1 MAQKLLVDY
10 LGDTQCFPLVYKL
23 TISVIDY
30 YGQYTDSKCNS
41 IPNTLEFAKLLKSMA
56 PAATT
61 IEIACQEFGRQEVN
75 PIDNFGSNSEDDI
88 LKALANVLYA
98 STKRANLYMYK
109 AGVEKLS
116 TIDDIPPLSS
126 INFGYSFSQPAHKV
140 LVRKSAS
147 TLQYLDIDISNANMI
162 LYGTDGEAVVYPNLQ
177 HLQLRWC
184 AKHDTDPM
192 VVTAETVLFP
202 VLRTL
207 QLGSHY
213 PFNNDVLFRGN
224 AATLEYLQITLDRGD
239 VSMFN
244 RCKTFENKHKVLR
257 HVIINEDF
265 GDTLF
270 VSQADEIKLL
280 KNLMSVAQNLKT
292 WSQTFWKLPIV
303 AMQRGQTF
311 DTIRVLNM
319 HLDNPSFFNILSL
332 VKALPALVNLN
343 SSINGLGPEL
353 ENIAIEELPD
363 HIAST
368 YCNTGKNLQAWE
380 INNFVNREFSLFID
394 LVLLLALACPKLR
407 VIKSKPKALKS
418 YSVKVANALESGSYS
433 KYATE
438 LNRMINAVPVKP
450 KKPPPIKPKKAARPA
465 RLAQLAQASAQSLD

>member
-1 MAQKLLVDY
+1 MTNHLSPAQILHVDVLRSILKWVVNEQRSHLLVNCSELGNLKELLTLSSTWRQAALECLWRELTLSIDTPTNEVHLERPVWVKQKSLPYNVENLAKEIHVCAPMSGIASGMAQKLLVDY

-23 TISVIDY
+23 TVSVIDY

-61 IEIACQEFGRQEVN
+61 VEVACREFSTQEVN
-75 PIDNFGSNSEDDI
+75 TIDNFGPNSKDDI
-88 LKALANVLYA
+88 LKALATVLYA

-109 AGVEKLS
+109 AGIEKLS

-207 QLGSHY
+207 QLGSQY

-224 AATLEYLQITLDRGD
+224 TATLEYLQITLDRGD

-244 RCKTFENKHKVLR
+244 
-257 HVIINEDF
+257 
-265 GDTLF
+265 
-270 VSQADEIKLL
+270 
-280 KNLMSVAQNLKT
+280 
-292 WSQTFWKLPIV
+292 
-303 AMQRGQTF
+303 
-311 DTIRVLNM
+311 
-319 HLDNPSFFNILSL
+319 
-332 VKALPALVNLN
+332 
-343 SSINGLGPEL
+343 
-353 ENIAIEELPD
+353 
-363 HIAST
+363 
-368 YCNTGKNLQAWE
+368 
-380 INNFVNREFSLFID
+380 
-394 LVLLLALACPKLR
+394 
-407 VIKSKPKALKS
+407 
-418 YSVKVANALESGSYS
+418 
-433 KYATE
+433 
-438 LNRMINAVPVKP
+438 
-450 KKPPPIKPKKAARPA
+450 
-465 RLAQLAQASAQSLD
+465 

>member
-1 MAQKLLVDY
+1 MTNHLSPAQILHVDVLRSILKWVVNEQRSHLLVNCSQLGNLKELLTLSSTWRQAALECLWRELTLSIDTPTNEVHLERPVWVKQKSLPYNVENLAKEIRVSAPMSGIASGMAQKLLVDY

-61 IEIACQEFGRQEVN
+61 IEIACQEFSTQEVN
-75 PIDNFGSNSEDDI
+75 TIDNFGPNSKDDI
-88 LKALANVLYA
+88 LKALATVLYA

-109 AGVEKLS
+109 AGIEKLS

-270 VSQADEIKLL
+270 VSQADEI
-280 KNLMSVAQNLKT
+280 
-292 WSQTFWKLPIV
+292 
-303 AMQRGQTF
+303 
-311 DTIRVLNM
+311 
-319 HLDNPSFFNILSL
+319 
-332 VKALPALVNLN
+332 
-343 SSINGLGPEL
+343 
-353 ENIAIEELPD
+353 
-363 HIAST
+363 
-368 YCNTGKNLQAWE
+368 
-380 INNFVNREFSLFID
+380 
-394 LVLLLALACPKLR
+394 
-407 VIKSKPKALKS
+407 
-418 YSVKVANALESGSYS
+418 
-433 KYATE
+433 
-438 LNRMINAVPVKP
+438 
-450 KKPPPIKPKKAARPA
+450 
-465 RLAQLAQASAQSLD
+465 